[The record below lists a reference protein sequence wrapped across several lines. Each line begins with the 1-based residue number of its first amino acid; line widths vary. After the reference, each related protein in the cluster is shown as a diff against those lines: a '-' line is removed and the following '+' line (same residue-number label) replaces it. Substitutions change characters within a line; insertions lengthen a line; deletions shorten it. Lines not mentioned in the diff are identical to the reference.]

1 MTGISDNGPGILEAA
16 LDAICLQNDTIRLL
30 NAAIESLHRR
40 VALLESHGGATRGD
54 DADEVEA

>member
-16 LDAICLQNDTIRLL
+16 LDAIRLL